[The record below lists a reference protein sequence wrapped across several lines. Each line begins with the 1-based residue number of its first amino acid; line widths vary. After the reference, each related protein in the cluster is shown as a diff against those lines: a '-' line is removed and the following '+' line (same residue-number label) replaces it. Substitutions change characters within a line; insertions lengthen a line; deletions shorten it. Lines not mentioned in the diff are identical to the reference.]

1 MAKVY
6 VLLKIS
12 HHDDWTFSELDSIY
26 STQRLADAVK
36 QLRDRDPLKLW
47 WEEFEVSEQEVYH
60 LNSKEVA
67 GALPEDLKPTRGGRR
82 KSSVTLVASQRILA
96 GDYTNLKQLAEE
108 LMVSRQRIH
117 QVYLQLLQD
126 HPELAASYREKKRQT
141 MLRVAE
147 LGRKKRKENS
157 QKRIEANPDLFHK
170 RQERIRERQ
179 RELQR
184 IHKEKLRQDPEKYQQ
199 LLSRRRELARERY
212 QLLSRQ
218 RELARERYQDLRQDP
233 EKYQQLLSRQRELAR
248 ERYQDPEHR
257 AKYLAKQKAWRD
269 ANKDKVREMNRRAA
283 EKRRGQG

>member
-36 QLRDRDPLKLW
+36 QLRDRDPLKPW

-67 GALPEDLKPTRGGRR
+67 GALPEDLR

-199 LLSRRRELARERY
+199 LLSR
-212 QLLSRQ
+212 
-218 RELARERYQDLRQDP
+218 
-233 EKYQQLLSRQRELAR
+233 QRELAR

>member
-126 HPELAASYREKKRQT
+126 HPELAASYREKKR
-141 MLRVAE
+141 
-147 LGRKKRKENS
+147 
-157 QKRIEANPDLFHK
+157 
-170 RQERIRERQ
+170 RIRERQ
-179 RELQR
+179 R
-184 IHKEKLRQDPEKYQQ
+184 IHKEK
-199 LLSRRRELARERY
+199 
-212 QLLSRQ
+212 
-218 RELARERYQDLRQDP
+218 LRQDP